1 MDEMLEQLKALTSLD
16 DLGGMVEQLGGLW
29 QGFVADRDEKI
40 SGLDAAVAERDEMIK
55 SLQAENYRLITAL
68 GSAQTDDTPNAELTP
83 SEETEEEPE
92 RPIEDFIVDRDE
104 D

>member
-16 DLGGMVEQLGGLW
+16 ELGGMVEQLGGIW

-40 SGLDAAVAERDEMIK
+40 KGLDDAVAERDETIK

-68 GSAQTDDTPNAELTP
+68 GAAQEDNEPNPELNADG
-83 SEETEEEPE
+83 ETEEEE
-92 RPIEDFIVDRDE
+92 LQPIEDFIIDRDE
-104 D
+104 E